1 MKASDAHLGVI
12 PDLATHA
19 VDGLSTTAV
28 GMQPDLV
35 ARLGATRGLFKPA
48 CARLRHPVACM
59 PGGGHVLDREAHVT
73 SKLVQAYMHGAY
85 SIRHGTCLRPS

>member
-35 ARLGATRGLFKPA
+35 ARLGATRG
-48 CARLRHPVACM
+48 
-59 PGGGHVLDREAHVT
+59 HVLAFGIPWHACPEADMYLTVKLT
-73 SKLVQAYMHGAY
+73 SQASLY
-85 SIRHGTCLRPS
+85 RRTCMAHTA